1 MNTDHRLDALATIL
15 GPKGLIVDAATM
27 LPYLSEQRGLYAD
40 RRALAVAIPADVEA
54 VAAVVAHCNASQLA
68 VIPRG
73 GNTGLVGGSAPEAPA
88 DAGKANAIIVSLE
101 RLNQIRAVDS
111 DNYSLTAEAGCR
123 LSAVQT
129 AAAEHRRLFPLS
141 YAAEDDCQIGGNLA
155 TNAGGMNVVR
165 YGNTRDLTL
174 GLEVVLPDG
183 QIWHGLRGLRK
194 DNSGYA
200 LKDLFIGAEGTL
212 GIITAATFKL
222 FPAIRDRATAIAGLS
237 SVEAAVA
244 LFSQLRQ
251 ASGDTISSCE
261 LMGRQPLEYALRYG
275 SDCTDPLPRE
285 HAWYVLVDLSTSADD
300 ANLADPLARAL
311 SHPDACVDDYR
322 IAANAEQAADFWR
335 LRNTIPSAQKGAG
348 ASIKNDISVPIDA
361 MPAFLERAQRE
372 VEAACPGVILC
383 AFGHIGDGNLHVNLT
398 QPEHLDAAAFLDQWQ
413 PLTRVVHDVAMAY
426 EGSFAAE
433 HGVGQ
438 LKPDE
443 VARLKDPVELGLM
456 RQLKAAFDPNNR
468 MNPGKVVPVNG
479 PTR

>member
-1 MNTDHRLDALATIL
+1 M
-15 GPKGLIVDAATM
+15 
-27 LPYLSEQRGLYAD
+27 
-40 RRALAVAIPADVEA
+40 
-54 VAAVVAHCNASQLA
+54 
-68 VIPRG
+68 
-73 GNTGLVGGSAPEAPA
+73 
-88 DAGKANAIIVSLE
+88 
-101 RLNQIRAVDS
+101 
-111 DNYSLTAEAGCR
+111 
-123 LSAVQT
+123 
-129 AAAEHRRLFPLS
+129 
-141 YAAEDDCQIGGNLA
+141 
-155 TNAGGMNVVR
+155 
-165 YGNTRDLTL
+165 
-174 GLEVVLPDG
+174 
-183 QIWHGLRGLRK
+183 
-194 DNSGYA
+194 
-200 LKDLFIGAEGTL
+200 
-212 GIITAATFKL
+212 
-222 FPAIRDRATAIAGLS
+222 
-237 SVEAAVA
+237 
-244 LFSQLRQ
+244 
-251 ASGDTISSCE
+251 
-261 LMGRQPLEYALRYG
+261 
-275 SDCTDPLPRE
+275 
-285 HAWYVLVDLSTSADD
+285 VDLSTSADD

-426 EGSFAAE
+426 QGSFAAE